1 MTPPNQGQET
11 PDSHQQSSHFCSISN
26 TSGGGR
32 HRVDKRHKFVQ
43 TRSAPF
49 SRAMQS
55 FIIAASCAITILFYV
70 TSSTLWSIQLIKLSN
85 ERGNS
90 VNTIP
95 IPARPAGFDER
106 INKLEARAMTI
117 LDEGE
122 REGMSHAVPPQ
133 VHYTVTKFQ
142 LSVGH
147 SSSFTFTVQNAED
160 VKLKWMDLDSYE
172 SLTGGIICYM
182 DRIGSLNMNHIPHF
196 SQVAFPCWSIL
207 QRFPNANRCLQLRN
221 IDLEDL
227 TSEWIMDL
235 LQVFRDAGIQV
246 LEDGHA
252 NADEPLAAAKRNVRR
267 RLDYRNNTE
276 TRSSDWIATLNKVPS
291 GGFPQKQPDSKFPIQ
306 NSRYFSTHSDVQT
319 LQRYVLGDEYK
330 SVGTAVSLPLRVLL
344 IDRAGGSREWSLSND
359 TASLIE
365 KVWGDDVHVKVVSN
379 FHGSLRDQALEM
391 HNADIIISPHGAQ
404 LTNLAFIR
412 PCTAVLELFPR
423 GYYLG
428 YFQPLVLSAGG
439 VSFDGYP
446 FDRSPLLD
454 TDGMVSDEEQR
465 VMIRE
470 LPIKTSPESI
480 MRAFPKLVTG
490 VLSCRRGKAFEE
502 NE

>member
-1 MTPPNQGQET
+1 MKTFT
-11 PDSHQQSSHFCSISN
+11 I
-26 TSGGGR
+26 
-32 HRVDKRHKFVQ
+32 VV
-43 TRSAPF
+43 
-49 SRAMQS
+49 
-55 FIIAASCAITILFYV
+55 SCAILIFYV
-70 TSSTLWSIQLIKLSN
+70 SSSTLWSIQLIRQSN
-85 ERGNS
+85 DNLLEHCTS
-90 VNTIP
+90 LVK
-95 IPARPAGFDER
+95 IPAHPADFDQR

-160 VKLKWMDLDSYE
+160 IELKWMDSYE
-172 SLTGGIICYM
+172 SLTGGIKCYM
-182 DRIGSLNMNHIPHF
+182 DQIHSLDMNHIPHF
-196 SQVAFPCWSIL
+196 SQVVFPCWSIL
-207 QRFPNANRCLQLRN
+207 QRFPNANRSLQLRN
-221 IDLEDL
+221 IDLKDL
-227 TSEWIMDL
+227 TSEWILDL

-252 NADEPLAAAKRNVRR
+252 DADEPLAATKRNVRR

-291 GGFPQKQPDSKFPIQ
+291 GGFPQKKHDSTFPIQ
-306 NSRYFSTHSDVQT
+306 NSRYFSKHSDVQT

-330 SVGTAVSLPLRVLL
+330 SVGTVSLPLRVLL

-359 TASLIE
+359 TASQIK

-454 TDGMVSDEEQR
+454 TDTIVSDKERR
-465 VMIRE
+465 VMIRK
-470 LPIKTSPESI
+470 LPIKTSPESV

-490 VLSCRRGKAFEE
+490 VLSCRRGKAFEQ
-502 NE
+502 ND